1 MLNKIKNILF
11 VSYLKNKGIRRIC
24 FILGIL
30 FAITPSA
37 SWYDRLNRHFYDL
50 SFNNI
55 NEVSQ
60 NYTHNTPVLEKIFM
74 EHPPVNFNRKLY
86 KFDNWRAFFIDKY
99 SRSYQTRIKIMSKCN
114 GILFAANPEKDSI
127 WYTVQPVEEQPA
139 NDYWQRF
146 EKVQPEGFSKKM
158 KFKIRTSDNYIFFVE
173 GDSKPTEQEVKNI
186 HAYLSIY
193 AYLTHKGFTRDT
205 VQLADFRQPQKQ
217 DEKLRKIC
225 QKFDKYINQPIH
237 ISSYDF
243 AYILELWIVIVAFY
257 FPFLFCCLIRWIY
270 MGFKEK

>member
-1 MLNKIKNILF
+1 MTFLKNILF

-30 FAITPSA
+30 FAIFPSA

-55 NEVSQ
+55 DEVQMSYEYKY
-60 NYTHNTPVLEKIFM
+60 NDEILKNIFYKYPMDFGKKLKKFEHWEDFFFNSYTEAYKD
-74 EHPPVNFNRKLY
+74 RKQL
-86 KFDNWRAFFIDKY
+86 
-99 SRSYQTRIKIMSKCN
+99 IKICN
-114 GILFAANPEKDSI
+114 DLLRQSNNAEKLKLDGG
-127 WYTVQPVEEQPA
+127 
-139 NDYWQRF
+139 YWSQF
-146 EKVQPEGFSKKM
+146 E
-158 KFKIRTSDNYIFFVE
+158 
-173 GDSKPTEQEVKNI
+173 EVKPKNFD
-186 HAYLSIY
+186 
-193 AYLTHKGFTRDT
+193 K
-205 VQLADFRQPQKQ
+205 KQ
-217 DEKLRKIC
+217 MEFC

-243 AYILELWIVIVAFY
+243 AYILELWGVIVAFY

>member
-24 FILGIL
+24 FILGVL
-30 FAITPSA
+30 FAIFPSA
-37 SWYDRLNRHFYDL
+37 SWYYRLNRHFYDL

-55 NEVSQ
+55 DEVSQ
-60 NYTHNTPVLEKIFM
+60 NYIYNTSILEKVFA

-86 KFDNWRAFFIDKY
+86 DFDNWHAFFIDKY
-99 SRSYQTRIKIMSKCN
+99 SRSYQAKIEIMAKCN
-114 GILFAANPEKDSI
+114 DMLFAANTEKDSI
-127 WYTVQPVEEQPA
+127 ELVQSA
-139 NDYWQRF
+139 NDYWQQF
-146 EKVQPEGFSKKM
+146 EEVQSEDFSKKM
-158 KFKIRTSDNYIFFVE
+158 KFKIRTPDSYIFIVE
-173 GDSKPTEQEVKNI
+173 GYSKPTEQEVKNI

-193 AYLTHKGFTRDT
+193 AYLTHKGFTRNT

-217 DEKLRKIC
+217 DEELLKIC
-225 QKFDKYINQPIH
+225 KKFDKYINQPIH

-243 AYILELWIVIVAFY
+243 AYILELWGVIVAFY